1 MHRLSVC
8 VCVCSRAWRK
18 EEKGFE
24 EERKGGAGAWEGG
37 QQTTGRNPGD
47 GPGWVARGDII
58 LNLNNPSAWEAIG

>member
-1 MHRLSVC
+1 MWGSSNAPSKW

-47 GPGWVARGDII
+47 GPG
-58 LNLNNPSAWEAIG
+58 